1 MEVKIFGVVAQSVSG
16 KTAIEEQVN
25 EFIKDKNIIDIKINV
40 IRNFLPQ
47 TTQSEYEEVWYATVM
62 YE

>member
-16 KTAIEEQVN
+16 KNAIEEQVN
-25 EFIKDKNIIDIKINV
+25 EFIKDKNVIDIKINV